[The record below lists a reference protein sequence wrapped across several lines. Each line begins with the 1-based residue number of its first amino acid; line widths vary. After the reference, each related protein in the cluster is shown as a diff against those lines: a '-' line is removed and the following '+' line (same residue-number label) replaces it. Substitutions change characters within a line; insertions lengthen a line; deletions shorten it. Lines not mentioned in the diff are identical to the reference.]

1 MSRVKKTPKFS
12 SEQEEREFWETHD
25 SSDFVD
31 WSKAE
36 SVSLPNLKPSTKTI
50 SLRLPEGLLDSI
62 KIEANKRDMPYQS
75 LIKVWLANDVKES
88 QQR

>member
-1 MSRVKKTPKFS
+1 MSKIKKTPKFK

-25 SSDFVD
+25 SSDYVD

-75 LIKVWLANDVKES
+75 LIKAWLAQDVKES